1 VSAPDLF
8 PLATTRDVTAE
19 RKRAELEREIRMRE
33 KVYPRW
39 VAQGKMSAAEAD
51 ARILVMRAVL
61 EDYPDQ

>member
-1 VSAPDLF
+1 MSAPDLF
-8 PLATTRDVTAE
+8 PLATTRDVTTE

-39 VAQGKMSAAEAD
+39 VAQGKMSATEAD

-61 EDYPDQ
+61 EDYPAA